1 MIEFGAL
8 GLEKGAED
16 IAQEKQNA
24 GGKKIEQNL
33 SKAEGKAARQPPKI
47 AREKRVDSSGIE
59 MLCQRWKSKSEPV
72 DHIAD
77 CGAQQDRSQF

>member
-47 AREKRVDSSGIE
+47 TREKRIDSSGIE
-59 MLCQRWKSKSEPV
+59 MLCQRWKSKGKAV
-72 DHIAD
+72 DHIANRR
-77 CGAQQDRSQF
+77 AQQDRSQF

>member
-8 GLEKGAED
+8 GLEKGAEE

-33 SKAEGKAARQPPKI
+33 SKAEGKAARQPPQAPRKKGI
-47 AREKRVDSSGIE
+47 DFSGIE
-59 MLCQRWKSKSEPV
+59 MLCQCWKSKSEPI